1 MSEREH
7 GERLA
12 GGQHARSL
20 LDKIWD
26 THLVASAPAATGSV
40 ASGSVATG
48 PDASGTA
55 TAWIAIDRVFLH
67 ERTGSIA
74 LEALQQRGRP
84 IHGAAR
90 TFCTIDHIV
99 DTRPGR
105 TDETLMPGG
114 RDFITR
120 TRAAA
125 RAAGIRLFDVTD
137 PDQGIVHV
145 ISPELGLA
153 LPGLTIVCP
162 DSHTCTQGAVGA
174 FAWGIGSTEA
184 EHALATGTL
193 RLKKPATQR
202 VNFHGQ
208 LGAWV
213 GPKDLSLVLL
223 RRFGAAGGRGNAVEF
238 AGSAVRALDMEAR
251 FTLCNMA
258 TEFSALTGMI
268 APDDTT
274 YEYLA
279 GRDYAPK
286 GAVWDRALAHW
297 RTLPSDEDTRFDA
310 EISIDV
316 DDLEPMV
323 TWGTSPQH
331 AMSVTE
337 TVPDAEHSGATRE
350 SYERALHYMNL
361 QPGDALSSVR
371 IDAAFIGSCTNGR
384 ISDLRSAARVL
395 AGRKIAPGIRALCV
409 PGSSRVKRQAE
420 AEGLDRIFRAA
431 GFEWRESG
439 CSLCFYAGGEDLGLG
454 SRVVSSTNRS
464 FEGRQG
470 PGTRTHIASPATV
483 AASAVRGHIADV
495 RALQAA

>member
-1 MSEREH
+1 M
-7 GERLA
+7 
-12 GGQHARSL
+12 
-20 LDKIWD
+20 
-26 THLVASAPAATGSV
+26 
-40 ASGSVATG
+40 
-48 PDASGTA
+48 ASGTGP
-55 TAWIAIDRVFLH
+55 AWIAIDRVFLH

-74 LEALQQRGRP
+74 LEGLRQRGRP
-84 IHGAAR
+84 ICGTAR

-114 RDFITR
+114 REFITR

-125 RAAGIRLFDVTD
+125 REAGIRLFDVTD
-137 PDQGIVHV
+137 RDQGIVHV

-193 RLKKPATQR
+193 RLNKPATQR
-202 VNFHGQ
+202 VRFEGT

-213 GPKDLSLVLL
+213 GAKDLSLRLVS
-223 RRFGAAGGRGNAVEF
+223 RWGAAGGRGKAIEF
-238 AGSAVRALDMEAR
+238 AGSAVRSLDMEAR

-258 TEFSALTGMI
+258 TEFSGITGMI

-274 YEYLA
+274 FSYLA
-279 GRDYAPK
+279 GRDFAPK
-286 GAVWDRALAHW
+286 GEIWERALANW
-297 RTLPSDEDTRFDA
+297 RTLASDAGAAFDE

-316 DDLEPMV
+316 DDLEPMI

-331 AMSVTE
+331 ATSVTG
-337 TVPDAEHSGATRE
+337 TVPDVNDSGTTPE
-350 SYERALHYMNL
+350 SHARALRYMDL
-361 QPGDALSSVR
+361 QPGERLASVR

-384 ISDLRSAARVL
+384 ISDLRSAARGL
-395 AGRKIAPGIRALCV
+395 NGRKIAPGIRALCV

-454 SRVVSSTNRS
+454 KRVVSSTNRN

-483 AASAVRGHIADV
+483 AASAILGHIADV
-495 RALQAA
+495 RTLQAA